1 MSSEQLSMSS
11 ILSQL
16 RLFQWNFQIPIQYTQ
31 SDIVSLSCIS
41 LSVEEARHQIISM
54 LTKFE
59 QLVEEKN
66 ILEKEKNNNIRYS
79 TGKEYFD
86 HELSYY
92 KKIKQMY
99 QCDIIYQPGCKDSSM
114 SPHDYT
120 LTMKVINSHS
130 YTYQQD
136 LISLQ
141 DLIKT
146 VEPQI
151 NPVNLVSFHV
161 GTV

>member
-16 RLFQWNFQIPIQYTQ
+16 RLFQWNFKIPIQYTQ

-66 ILEKEKNNNIRYS
+66 TLEKEKNHNVKYS
-79 TGKEYFD
+79 TGKEYFE
-86 HELSYY
+86 HELNYY

-114 SPHDYT
+114 CPHDYK
-120 LTMKVINSHS
+120 LTMKVVNYKC
-130 YTYQQD
+130 YTHQD
-136 LISLQ
+136 LISLE

-146 VEPQI
+146 VDPQI

-161 GTV
+161 GN